1 MSGRTDVLE
10 RFSPL
15 WEAPATPP
23 RWVIWP
29 TGPDEC
35 MVFDR
40 ELNIPVDVDDAVLA
54 EVLRRMRAAGVPES
68 GDYPGRPCG
77 R

>member
-1 MSGRTDVLE
+1 MSGRTNVLE

-23 RWVIWP
+23 RWVIWQA
-29 TGPDEC
+29 GVDEF

-40 ELNIPVDVDDAVLA
+40 ELNIPVYVDDAVLE
-54 EVLRRMRAAGVPES
+54 EVLRRMREAGAPENR
-68 GDYPGRPCG
+68 DYPGRPCG
-77 R
+77 K